1 MKAVKITLA
10 GRTQYLAYTGEAM
23 FQLQEKFGTAAE
35 LLGAIGKNTRD
46 GLSVACEAAAI
57 LAEQGELARRHLGYD
72 KGPIIEAATIRATI
86 TPSEIAA
93 LKLAIPAAM
102 ELGYGREVVEE
113 NDEIDL
119 GLAELIAQKKTT
131 GHAPTM
137 GGSRRYAASPGKR
150 RSSCLRENCS
160 ICGSY
165 GSGPVA
171 KRPFR
176 TTKRGRR
183 VTATAPPREFY
194 S

>member
-72 KGPIIEAATIRATI
+72 KGPIIEAGHDPGHYYTERDRGPQARRS
-86 TPSEIAA
+86 P
-93 LKLAIPAAM
+93 PAM

-119 GLAELIAQKKTT
+119 GLAELNAQKKNDVTRAHY
-131 GHAPTM
+131 GRIAALC
-137 GGSRRYAASPGKR
+137 GVSRKEALLMPPGELFDMWELW
-150 RSSCLRENCS
+150 LR
-160 ICGSY
+160 
-165 GSGPVA
+165 A
-171 KRPFR
+171 
-176 TTKRGRR
+176 RGKKA
-183 VTATAPPREFY
+183 VQDD
-194 S
+194 

>member
-1 MKAVKITLA
+1 MKAVRITLA

-93 LKLAIPAAM
+93 LKPAAM

-119 GLAELIAQKKTT
+119 GLAELNAQKKTT
-131 GHAPTM
+131 
-137 GGSRRYAASPGKR
+137 
-150 RSSCLRENCS
+150 
-160 ICGSY
+160 
-165 GSGPVA
+165 
-171 KRPFR
+171 
-176 TTKRGRR
+176 
-183 VTATAPPREFY
+183 
-194 S
+194 

>member
-72 KGPIIEAATIRATI
+72 KGPIIVATI

-113 NDEIDL
+113 NDEIDI
-119 GLAELIAQKKTT
+119 GLAELNAQKKTT
-131 GHAPTM
+131 
-137 GGSRRYAASPGKR
+137 
-150 RSSCLRENCS
+150 
-160 ICGSY
+160 
-165 GSGPVA
+165 
-171 KRPFR
+171 
-176 TTKRGRR
+176 
-183 VTATAPPREFY
+183 
-194 S
+194 

>member
-72 KGPIIEAATIRATI
+72 KGPIIEAATIQATI

-119 GLAELIAQKKTT
+119 GLAELNAQKNDGTRAHY
-131 GHAPTM
+131 GRIAALC
-137 GGSRRYAASPGKR
+137 GVSRKEALLMPPGELFDMWELW
-150 RSSCLRENCS
+150 LR
-160 ICGSY
+160 
-165 GSGPVA
+165 A
-171 KRPFR
+171 
-176 TTKRGRR
+176 RGKK
-183 VTATAPPREFY
+183 ATQDD
-194 S
+194 

>member
-86 TPSEIAA
+86 TPSEIASLRA
-93 LKLAIPAAM
+93 AISPLWSSAM
-102 ELGYGREVVEE
+102 AGKSS
-113 NDEIDL
+113 
-119 GLAELIAQKKTT
+119 KKTT
-131 GHAPTM
+131 RST
-137 GGSRRYAASPGKR
+137 SASP
-150 RSSCLRENCS
+150 S
-160 ICGSY
+160 
-165 GSGPVA
+165 
-171 KRPFR
+171 
-176 TTKRGRR
+176 
-183 VTATAPPREFY
+183 
-194 S
+194 

>member
-93 LKLAIPAAM
+93 LKLAIPA
-102 ELGYGREVVEE
+102 GYGAR
-113 NDEIDL
+113 L
-119 GLAELIAQKKTT
+119 W
-131 GHAPTM
+131 P
-137 GGSRRYAASPGKR
+137 GSRRRKR
-150 RSSCLRENCS
+150 RDRPRPRRTETRKKNDVTRAHYGRIAAL
-160 ICGSY
+160 CGVSRKEALLMPP
-165 GSGPVA
+165 GELFDMMGAMAPGPWQKGRSGRLKGA
-171 KRPFR
+171 
-176 TTKRGRR
+176 
-183 VTATAPPREFY
+183 AA
-194 S
+194 

>member
-57 LAEQGELARRHLGYD
+57 LTEQGELARRHLGYD

-93 LKLAIPAAM
+93 AM

-119 GLAELIAQKKTT
+119 GLAELNAQKKTT
-131 GHAPTM
+131 
-137 GGSRRYAASPGKR
+137 
-150 RSSCLRENCS
+150 
-160 ICGSY
+160 
-165 GSGPVA
+165 
-171 KRPFR
+171 
-176 TTKRGRR
+176 
-183 VTATAPPREFY
+183 
-194 S
+194 

>member
-35 LLGAIGKNTRD
+35 LLGAIG
-46 GLSVACEAAAI
+46 SVACEAAAI

-102 ELGYGREVVEE
+102 
-113 NDEIDL
+113 
-119 GLAELIAQKKTT
+119 
-131 GHAPTM
+131 
-137 GGSRRYAASPGKR
+137 
-150 RSSCLRENCS
+150 
-160 ICGSY
+160 
-165 GSGPVA
+165 
-171 KRPFR
+171 
-176 TTKRGRR
+176 
-183 VTATAPPREFY
+183 
-194 S
+194 

>member
-72 KGPIIEAATIRATI
+72 KGPIIEAATIRA
-86 TPSEIAA
+86 
-93 LKLAIPAAM
+93 IPAAM

-119 GLAELIAQKKTT
+119 GLAELNAQKKTT
-131 GHAPTM
+131 
-137 GGSRRYAASPGKR
+137 
-150 RSSCLRENCS
+150 
-160 ICGSY
+160 
-165 GSGPVA
+165 
-171 KRPFR
+171 
-176 TTKRGRR
+176 
-183 VTATAPPREFY
+183 
-194 S
+194 

>member
-86 TPSEIAA
+86 TPLWSS
-93 LKLAIPAAM
+93 AM
-102 ELGYGREVVEE
+102 AGKSS
-113 NDEIDL
+113 
-119 GLAELIAQKKTT
+119 KKTT
-131 GHAPTM
+131 RST
-137 GGSRRYAASPGKR
+137 SASP
-150 RSSCLRENCS
+150 S
-160 ICGSY
+160 
-165 GSGPVA
+165 
-171 KRPFR
+171 
-176 TTKRGRR
+176 
-183 VTATAPPREFY
+183 
-194 S
+194 

>member
-119 GLAELIAQKKTT
+119 GLAELNAQKKTRPLWADR
-131 GHAPTM
+131 GVMRRLPERGAPHAS
-137 GGSRRYAASPGKR
+137 GRIVRYVGAMAPGPWQKGRSGRLKGAA
-150 RSSCLRENCS
+150 
-160 ICGSY
+160 
-165 GSGPVA
+165 A
-171 KRPFR
+171 
-176 TTKRGRR
+176 
-183 VTATAPPREFY
+183 
-194 S
+194 

>member
-102 ELGYGREVVEE
+102 ELPHPRQAAAEHAEPAP
-113 NDEIDL
+113 
-119 GLAELIAQKKTT
+119 GLAERTAHKK
-131 GHAPTM
+131 PT
-137 GGSRRYAASPGKR
+137 
-150 RSSCLRENCS
+150 
-160 ICGSY
+160 
-165 GSGPVA
+165 
-171 KRPFR
+171 
-176 TTKRGRR
+176 
-183 VTATAPPREFY
+183 
-194 S
+194 

>member
-93 LKLAIPAAM
+93 LKLCDPRRLWSSAM
-102 ELGYGREVVEE
+102 AGKSS
-113 NDEIDL
+113 
-119 GLAELIAQKKTT
+119 KKTT
-131 GHAPTM
+131 RST
-137 GGSRRYAASPGKR
+137 SASP
-150 RSSCLRENCS
+150 S
-160 ICGSY
+160 
-165 GSGPVA
+165 
-171 KRPFR
+171 
-176 TTKRGRR
+176 
-183 VTATAPPREFY
+183 
-194 S
+194 

>member
-23 FQLQEKFGTAAE
+23 FQLQEKFGAAAE

-93 LKLAIPAAM
+93 LKLAI
-102 ELGYGREVVEE
+102 LGYGREVVEE

-131 GHAPTM
+131 
-137 GGSRRYAASPGKR
+137 
-150 RSSCLRENCS
+150 
-160 ICGSY
+160 
-165 GSGPVA
+165 
-171 KRPFR
+171 
-176 TTKRGRR
+176 
-183 VTATAPPREFY
+183 
-194 S
+194 

>member
-57 LAEQGELARRHLGYD
+57 LTEQGELARRHLGYD

-86 TPSEIAA
+86 TPSEIA
-93 LKLAIPAAM
+93 IPAAM

-119 GLAELIAQKKTT
+119 GLAELNAQKKTT
-131 GHAPTM
+131 
-137 GGSRRYAASPGKR
+137 
-150 RSSCLRENCS
+150 
-160 ICGSY
+160 
-165 GSGPVA
+165 
-171 KRPFR
+171 
-176 TTKRGRR
+176 
-183 VTATAPPREFY
+183 
-194 S
+194 